1 MRLLKE
7 RDIVCVCVCPNCPL
21 KRSRNNYQSSH
32 SGQEKDMNKTGKEHL
47 NKVDGIKVFKTGL
60 YQKIQEPIQRRVHYP
75 KRNFV
80 LQYEGE
86 LQTTKTQQIH
96 LNA

>member
-1 MRLLKE
+1 
-7 RDIVCVCVCPNCPL
+7 
-21 KRSRNNYQSSH
+21 
-32 SGQEKDMNKTGKEHL
+32 MNKAGKEHL

-60 YQKIQEPIQRRVHYP
+60 YQKIQEPIQRRVHYQREILYFSM
-75 KRNFV
+75 K
-80 LQYEGE
+80 EE